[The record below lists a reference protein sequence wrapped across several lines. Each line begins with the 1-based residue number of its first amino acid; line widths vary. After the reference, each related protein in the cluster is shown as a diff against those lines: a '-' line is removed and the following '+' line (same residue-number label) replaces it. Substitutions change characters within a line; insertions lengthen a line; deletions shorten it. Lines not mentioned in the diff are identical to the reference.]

1 MRIVSAA
8 IVPFGGRF
16 VNVLSAGVQKN
27 LTQTAAVGIPSAA
40 VLCYAGQKSAAV
52 CPAAMGERI

>member
-1 MRIVSAA
+1 VFSAA

-16 VNVLSAGVQKN
+16 VNVLSGGMRKKSRQK
-27 LTQTAAVGIPSAA
+27 LPPWGFHRRRFCAMLVK
-40 VLCYAGQKSAAV
+40 KSAAV